1 MFGVS
6 GYFYYICYLQ
16 KSKTTVMTI
25 HPLWTDEY
33 WLPLLKLYKAAPEG
47 VKPMYSRGMVELAVG
62 LHIPPQL
69 LYRQMFRLRRPD
81 SPWLRRLCEGYAGN
95 PRRLSSDVKK
105 LRRMSGFS
113 SGGGFYDGVQV
124 CETFEKDFRPI
135 DGCPGLKPVML
146 VMVLDLYFRLTPPTM
161 VDDTPEVVQLARLMR
176 VKPHDVVEVMALFQ
190 AIDPY
195 LHRPRPQE
203 SPLLDACRDVWQ
215 RYGNADP
222 SELASLAAQL
232 REYFL

>member
-1 MFGVS
+1 
-6 GYFYYICYLQ
+6 
-16 KSKTTVMTI
+16 
-25 HPLWTDEY
+25 
-33 WLPLLKLYKAAPEG
+33 
-47 VKPMYSRGMVELAVG
+47 
-62 LHIPPQL
+62 
-69 LYRQMFRLRRPD
+69 
-81 SPWLRRLCEGYAGN
+81 
-95 PRRLSSDVKK
+95 
-105 LRRMSGFS
+105 MSGFS

-124 CETFEKDFRPI
+124 CETFEKDFRPV

-146 VMVLDLYFRLTPPTM
+146 IMVLDLYFRLTPPTM

-176 VKPHDVVEVMALFQ
+176 VKPHDVVEVMTLFQ